1 MIVSN
6 PNPSGCQA
14 IALERLLHDELD
26 EAQAAAFAE
35 HLERCPECQQALD
48 DTMELDGAWHRAR
61 STVIE
66 RLGIETLRRA
76 AAREGS
82 HDSRNQHALGEVFL
96 GWLKP
101 YQPSEADSQYLG
113 ILDGYPIVRVLG
125 TGGMGIVLEGW
136 DRDLH
141 RPVAIKV
148 MHMHL
153 AAIGVAKQRFVR
165 EARCAASIVHPN
177 VVAIHRIHAEHMP
190 PYFVMPLVAGE
201 SLQERLHRQGTLP
214 VDQALRIVAQV
225 ADGLS
230 AAEKQGL
237 IHRDVKPANILVEMG
252 TDRAVLTDFGL
263 VRALDEATITH
274 SGSIAGTPQYMSPEQ
289 AAGESL
295 DARTDLYS
303 LGAVL
308 YAMLT
313 GHPPFTDRSPLAL
326 VKKIAESQPK
336 PVTHYDP
343 TVPASVVVF
352 LEWLMH
358 KDRRQRPAHAAD
370 VARLATEIHANLINP
385 MQYGLPSRIRGLI
398 GRERWKAWKWPAMA
412 GLVALVAINMVWW
425 LPRDGQR
432 VPSQNTARATSGDEN
447 RTASSD
453 PDGQALPSPA
463 RSVLPADAVGVDPD
477 LELQSLDEQLL
488 QLERT
493 LYEEMR
499 SISREAIEPSNSTDE
514 KEPLK

>member
-14 IALERLLHDELD
+14 IALERLVHEELD
-26 EAQAAAFAE
+26 EVQAAAFAE
-35 HLERCPECQQALD
+35 HLEHCPECQQALD
-48 DTMELDGAWHRAR
+48 VTMEMDGAWHRAR

-66 RLGIETLRRA
+66 RLDVKRLSGTG
-76 AAREGS
+76 AREGS
-82 HDSRNQHALGEVFL
+82 GHCDGQHASAEVFL
-96 GWLKP
+96 GWLQP
-101 YQPSEADSQYLG
+101 YQPPEADSQFLG

-136 DRDLH
+136 DRELH

-201 SLQERLHRQGTLP
+201 SLQERLHRQGTIP

-336 PVTHYDP
+336 PVSHYDP
-343 TVPASVVVF
+343 TVPASVIVF

-358 KDRRQRPAHAAD
+358 KDRSQRPAHAAD

-385 MQYGLPSRIRGLI
+385 MQYVLPARIRSLI
-398 GRERWKAWKWPAMA
+398 GRERWKKWTLPSWLLGAAMA
-412 GLVALVAINMVWW
+412 IATLYWCWPIVMQPSMRTPSQQADAS
-425 LPRDGQR
+425 RDGLTGQA
-432 VPSQNTARATSGDEN
+432 SATS
-447 RTASSD
+447 
-453 PDGQALPSPA
+453 PVPSPA
-463 RSVLPADAVGVDPD
+463 LPPRTSDGGGIDLDA
-477 LELQSLDEQLL
+477 ELQSLDRKLL
-488 QLERT
+488 QLEQGV
-493 LYEEMR
+493 YEESR
-499 SISREAIEPSNSTDE
+499 SMLRDAIDPNVPNNL
-514 KEPLK
+514 KEPLE